1 MFALLKKNIF
11 HILLLLASI
20 ALFYSNLQN
29 KDYNWDLPG
38 YLGSS
43 YLVQNVD
50 KQELLSQ
57 VYSSIQ
63 KQASEKEFKE
73 VIGNQKPGN
82 WRFFISQNSTA
93 FYAQIPYY
101 SIKVFYIFLIY
112 FFQSIGFSGWDS
124 VIFPNLISYFI
135 SGFLLFAIFNSIFN
149 NKAISFFLCVILL
162 LIPPFRDLATSP
174 TPDIIIVLL
183 VLWLLYSFLKK
194 HELYIQSLIL
204 LLVIFTRPDYII
216 FSLTYL
222 ASYFILYYLKTRK
235 INFQVI
241 FYGLIFISCYYLIL
255 TVNNYP
261 GWKDVFYD
269 TFIQRRNFVTGTADF
284 SFQEYRKVIFF
295 NIVNFKRITC
305 LSLLL
310 LVSVFSLTK
319 DLRLRVFACMA
330 FFNIFLKFIFFP
342 STEPRFYVAFILFLF
357 IILIFSAK
365 QYFSKIQ
372 NLITLTLSK
381 RY

>member
-101 SIKVFYIFLIY
+101 SIKVFYIFFIY
-112 FFQSIGFSGWDS
+112 FFQSIGFSGWDA

-222 ASYFILYYLKTRK
+222 ASYFIL
-235 INFQVI
+235 
-241 FYGLIFISCYYLIL
+241 YYLIL

>member
-112 FFQSIGFSGWDS
+112 FFQSIGFSGLDA

-204 LLVIFTRPDYII
+204 LLT
-216 FSLTYL
+216 
-222 ASYFILYYLKTRK
+222 
-235 INFQVI
+235 
-241 FYGLIFISCYYLIL
+241 
-255 TVNNYP
+255 
-261 GWKDVFYD
+261 
-269 TFIQRRNFVTGTADF
+269 
-284 SFQEYRKVIFF
+284 
-295 NIVNFKRITC
+295 
-305 LSLLL
+305 
-310 LVSVFSLTK
+310 
-319 DLRLRVFACMA
+319 
-330 FFNIFLKFIFFP
+330 
-342 STEPRFYVAFILFLF
+342 
-357 IILIFSAK
+357 
-365 QYFSKIQ
+365 
-372 NLITLTLSK
+372 
-381 RY
+381 